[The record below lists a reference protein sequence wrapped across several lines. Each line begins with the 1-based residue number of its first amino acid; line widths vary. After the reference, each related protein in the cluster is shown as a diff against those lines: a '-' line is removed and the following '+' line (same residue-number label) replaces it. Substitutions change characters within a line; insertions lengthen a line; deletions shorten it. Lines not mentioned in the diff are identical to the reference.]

1 MPPCHPEAS
10 AVYCDMQHFG
20 AADSLLVYPSIT
32 GFALQRVLI
41 QIERNGPAPI
51 RCLVRAD
58 AMRAALP
65 IVQVGQWAVTLA
77 AAGELHRVPEA
88 LYRRRVRPDSL
99 SIKMRSGGPAQARA
113 GTLEWGVGVFLAGLP
128 AIPPQD
134 APRLLLFVADQLMNH
149 RPRRN
154 YHFDMA
160 AAGREGRMQFLSE
173 FLREVHRRSGVT
185 AFPELVKGGDAEARL
200 TERLARCREPEVEV
214 LVLQAMLAELS
225 LYRR

>member
-1 MPPCHPEAS
+1 MARPPAGGGLLLLLAARRRLRARLLAKLAAHAARHPEAS

-20 AADSLLVYPSIT
+20 AADSLLVYPSVT
-32 GFALQRVLI
+32 GFALQRVLT

-113 GTLEWGVGVFLAGLP
+113 GTLEWGVERFPCRVAGHP
-128 AIPPQD
+128 
-134 APRLLLFVADQLMNH
+134 
-149 RPRRN
+149 
-154 YHFDMA
+154 
-160 AAGREGRMQFLSE
+160 AAGRAEAAPVR
-173 FLREVHRRSGVT
+173 RRS
-185 AFPELVKGGDAEARL
+185 ADEPPAAPELPLRHGGSGFGRDGFSFSRNSCM
-200 TERLARCREPEVEV
+200 RCTT
-214 LVLQAMLAELS
+214 AAA
-225 LYRR
+225 